1 MDLSK
6 HFMKKKQFFVFTSA
20 GKPVWTRYGDE
31 TELTT
36 FIGSVTAILY
46 NFQQYYR
53 GELDSLRYIRTKD
66 LLIVFK
72 CTQALY
78 YVCVCRKPE
87 PIESIYQQLDML
99 HSKVISTLTNNIT
112 TMLKNRPN
120 YDARNLMGGTHS
132 SLDSMIKTSARSPH
146 FIKGFGPTKM
156 PSNQRNQIANIFK
169 SNVHSDVVYGFLM
182 TTNYLIY
189 RYTRKN
195 VSLHHIDVS
204 LLSNVVT
211 NYTSLRSTMSWTPI
225 CLPHFSDEGFL
236 YAWVTFLT
244 DSKIC
249 IVLLSD
255 NASAFKELKGCGT
268 VIESELNN
276 MKSVIQES
284 IATLPHHVS
293 SFEVKEINHFV
304 YYSKNYEQFLMSG
317 THPSHF
323 DHLDECPKEYYQET
337 FNRYYSA
344 HRISE
349 FAEYYKGN
357 YVKVDFYRNGLVI
370 CIRQQEFELLASMS
384 SLIPL
389 TDCMQACTNLLK
401 SIKQEEAHLFIPK

>member
-1 MDLSK
+1 MDFSK
-6 HFMKKKQFFVFTSA
+6 QFIKKKQFFVLTSA

-46 NFQQYYR
+46 NFQQYYS
-53 GELDSLRYIRTKD
+53 GELDSLRYIRAKG

-72 CTQALY
+72 CTSALY
-78 YVCVCRKPE
+78 YVCVCRKAE
-87 PIESIYQQLDML
+87 PIESIFQQLDML

-112 TMLKNRPN
+112 IMLKNRPN

-132 SLDSMIKTSARSPH
+132 SLESMIKTTSRSPH

-156 PSNQRNQIANIFK
+156 NFSERNQIANVFK
-169 SNVHSDVVYGFLM
+169 SNIHPDVVYGFLM

-204 LLSNVVT
+204 LLLNLVT

-249 IVLLSD
+249 VVLLSD
-255 NASAFKELKGCGT
+255 NASAFKELKACGT

-276 MKSVIQES
+276 MKSMIQES
-284 IATLPHHVS
+284 IETLPHQVN
-293 SFEVKEINHFV
+293 SFQVKEIIHFI
-304 YYSKNYEQFLMSG
+304 YYSRQYEQFLMSG

-323 DHLDECPKEYYQET
+323 AHLEEFPKKFFQET

-349 FAEYYKGN
+349 FSDYYKGN
-357 YVKVDFYRNGLVI
+357 YVKIDTYTNGLVI
-370 CIRQQEFELLASMS
+370 CIRQQDFELLVSMS
-384 SLIPL
+384 SFIPL
-389 TDCMQACTNLLK
+389 ADCMQACSNLLK
-401 SIKQEEAHLFIPK
+401 NIKQEETHLFIPK